1 MDKEEASHSSIL
13 AWEIPRTEE
22 PWGRESWTWLRLSN
36 KKTLSKTLTH
46 AHTQKNIMHQL
57 PQLELVQGFVLFKT
71 SDQSL
76 HDCSSAFANAS
87 SGRLQGMVE
96 TGKCM
101 AIGVSYELEWHIS
114 MSFFFSELVNSLNF
128 GFLIYKRLLITDHIS
143 ENVKNYLSLFNLL

>member
-1 MDKEEASHSSIL
+1 
-13 AWEIPRTEE
+13 
-22 PWGRESWTWLRLSN
+22 
-36 KKTLSKTLTH
+36 
-46 AHTQKNIMHQL
+46 MHQL

-101 AIGVSYELEWHIS
+101 AIGVSYELE
-114 MSFFFSELVNSLNF
+114 
-128 GFLIYKRLLITDHIS
+128 
-143 ENVKNYLSLFNLL
+143 